1 MDPLDALLLRFIPA
15 DLGFADVASL
25 TVYLQ
30 AQLDAATAVRP
41 VLAAAARYQMALAL
55 SLTQAMVVLMR
66 QPDSKKLGDT
76 QVSRDMGVRL
86 QALRAE
92 RRAAYQAL
100 GLPVPGDPNLASITQ
115 DVWSTFANDP
125 YGRNRGPW

>member
-15 DLGFADVASL
+15 DLGFSDVAAL
-25 TVYLQ
+25 TAYLQ
-30 AQLDAATAVRP
+30 VQVDAAAAIRP
-41 VLAAAARYQMALAL
+41 VLLAAARYQMALAL

-76 QVSRDMGVRL
+76 QVSRDMGMRL

-92 RRAAYQAL
+92 RRATYQLL

>member
-1 MDPLDALLLRFIPA
+1 MEPLDLLLLRFIPA
-15 DLGFADVASL
+15 DLGFSDVAAL
-25 TVYLQ
+25 TAYLQ
-30 AQLDAATAVRP
+30 AQVDAAAAVRP
-41 VLAAAARYQMALAL
+41 VLATAARYQLALAL

-66 QPDSKKLGDT
+66 QPDSRKLGDT
-76 QVSRDMGVRL
+76 QVSRDMGLRL

-92 RRAAYQAL
+92 RRAAYQLL
-100 GLPVPGDPNLASITQ
+100 GLPVPGDPNLASTTQ